1 MSFDWE
7 ARTKV
12 LTKLSKQE
20 RLTRSEAQEMARQI
34 QTDHIY
40 IIKKTGTITGR
51 PSDKLDYPMTH
62 QHYEIIHES
71 TDRPNTFKLRLS
83 DQWRG
88 SKWFYADRLC
98 KYANNP
104 VPGQATDEPNGV
116 IIDPNLREEE
126 WELTNVLTSRF
137 HYNKLQYQILWK
149 GWDPD
154 GLWCPA
160 GDFKNSAELL
170 KAYHDE
176 YPDAAGPPARL
187 EHWLQAAQSDEFDPP
202 HPDND
207 KPAKITRSRM
217 CHRG

>member
-12 LTKLSKQE
+12 LAKLPKQE

-34 QTDHIY
+34 QTWAEYAQGAIKKAQKRIVDHVY
-40 IIKKTGTITGR
+40 IIKKTRTMTDR
-51 PSDKLDYPMTH
+51 TSDKLDYPMTLVA
-62 QHYEIIHES
+62 IRS
-71 TDRPNTFKLRLS
+71 VARLE
-83 DQWRG
+83 
-88 SKWFYADRLC
+88 WFHADRLR

-104 VPGQATDEPNGV
+104 VPGQAPDEPDSV
-116 IIDPNLREEE
+116 IVDPNLGEEE
-126 WELTNVLTSRF
+126 WELTSVLTSRL

-160 GDFKNSAELL
+160 SDFKNSAELL

-176 YPDAAGPPARL
+176 YPDAASPPARL
-187 EHWLQAAQSDEFDPP
+187 EHWLQAAQSDEFNPP
-202 HPDND
+202 HPDDD
-207 KPAKITRSRM
+207 KPARITRSGMRR
-217 CHRG
+217 RG